1 MPKFEYGAV
10 VTDYDEGGDM
20 MSRIT
25 QTSSNINASI
35 VDLTTGLEAV
45 GLNLNGVNSTITMK
59 GNVEIRPPETA
70 KSGEA
75 EYLKVYDTAGI
86 ERVIVE
92 SENIPTIVDLSDK
105 LSGTQ
110 DYTLAAPTYKTFT
123 YSPNLGCHV
132 WSNNAQGTMNIGYI
146 PSGTTMTLNTAV
158 TSYVTS
164 FSGIDV
170 SMSNHQYNL
179 VILKDGTSV
188 FSTALTHSVNGT
200 KTNTVSYAMTNG
212 NYSIMITEAGT
223 IKVYGLS
230 TTETVTGVL
239 GWSVKMSLSVDKP
252 SFTQIGQNG
261 MVIASGFNKY
271 LYYDGSQ
278 FAVRNGKDG
287 LVLDDNGLHRLC
299 LYNSNI
305 PNNALMTCGFS
316 KKNVMTTT
324 LTSLTMNG
332 TNYNNYD
339 LILFKGTAA
348 STLSLQA
355 YTTGNYPWPCEGH
368 TIQVKKI
375 NSGGLTV
382 KTYKNG
388 TLTPLILSLDG
399 SDTTN
404 SYSCG
409 NTCTTLTWTGEYWV
423 TSK

>member
-1 MPKFEYGAV
+1 
-10 VTDYDEGGDM
+10 
-20 MSRIT
+20 
-25 QTSSNINASI
+25 
-35 VDLTTGLEAV
+35 
-45 GLNLNGVNSTITMK
+45 
-59 GNVEIRPPETA
+59 
-70 KSGEA
+70 
-75 EYLKVYDTAGI
+75 
-86 ERVIVE
+86 
-92 SENIPTIVDLSDK
+92 
-105 LSGTQ
+105 
-110 DYTLAAPTYKTFT
+110 
-123 YSPNLGCHV
+123 
-132 WSNNAQGTMNIGYI
+132 
-146 PSGTTMTLNTAV
+146 
-158 TSYVTS
+158 
-164 FSGIDV
+164 
-170 SMSNHQYNL
+170 
-179 VILKDGTSV
+179 
-188 FSTALTHSVNGT
+188 
-200 KTNTVSYAMTNG
+200 
-212 NYSIMITEAGT
+212 
-223 IKVYGLS
+223 
-230 TTETVTGVL
+230 
-239 GWSVKMSLSVDKP
+239 
-252 SFTQIGQNG
+252 
-261 MVIASGFNKY
+261 MVIAGGFNKY

-287 LVLDDNGLHRLC
+287 LILDNNGLHRLC
-299 LYNSNI
+299 VQSADT

-348 STLSLQA
+348 STLALQT

-388 TLTPLILSLDG
+388 TLTPLIISLDG